1 MAATKSSQKA
11 HLIISRKM
19 VVFPYNQY
27 VLNIGRARSLE
38 VIKKLRES
46 IREDQA
52 KRKTQ
57 SSKQECEKILVVVQK
72 NDTIDKP
79 TINDIYK
86 YGTLCEI
93 TKIKE
98 LIDSDTGEIAYEL
111 TVRGVERIKISTTGL
126 KNVQLEEYTDPIGYS
141 VCKTVSSIKP
151 KDLCDLILKEGLL
164 EDSDE
169 LKNISKGDLEVN
181 DWDLI
186 SMNLV
191 ANANN
196 KIGFNFLS
204 EHNQQSFLELDDVK
218 DRFELYFKLWKKA
231 QSNLKNSERNEEV
244 KQVEKMI
251 ELKMKKQLTKQQNEY
266 YLREKLKTIKE
277 ELGDITNREDDID
290 NIRAKVKENPYP
302 KHIKERILTEID
314 RYESTAPMSQEGNVI
329 KSYLDWLINLP
340 WWQVKENNF
349 EINKVTKTLDDNHYG
364 LAKVKEKIVEY
375 LALAM
380 RSKNAKGP
388 IMCLVGPPGVGK
400 SSLVKSIA
408 EALNKEFVK
417 ISLGGVHD
425 ESEIRGHRRTYVGS
439 MPGRII
445 KGMKKAG
452 VTNPLFL
459 LDEIDKMG
467 RSTNHGDPTAALLEV
482 LDPELNNKFN
492 DNYIEEDYDL
502 SNVMFVA
509 TANYVEGIPEALY
522 DRMEII
528 ELTSYTEN
536 EKLSI
541 TKNYLI
547 PRALKE
553 AELTPE
559 ELSFTDEG
567 IMHVIKHFTK
577 EAGVRS
583 LERVIKQIVRKFLV
597 AALRDKKLKTQTIG
611 VEEVKHYLKKEI
623 FDYTQK
629 DEVTIPGIV
638 NGMAYTQ
645 YGGDLLPIEVSI
657 AQGGKGNVVITGNL
671 KETMKES
678 VNVALGYVKAN
689 ATEFGIDHEIF
700 QKVDLHVHVPSGG
713 IPKDGPSA
721 GTALTTAIISAFTN
735 KKVSPSVAMTG
746 EITLRGKVLPIG
758 GVKEKTISAHRGGV
772 RKIFLPEKNERYLD
786 EVPKEI
792 LKDLEI
798 IPVKQ
803 YTEIYKNLFS
813 K

>member
-1 MAATKSSQKA
+1 MATAKGSLKA
-11 HLIISRKM
+11 PLLISRKM
-19 VVFPYNQY
+19 VVFPYNNY
-27 VLNIGRARSLE
+27 VLNIGRSRS
-38 VIKKLRES
+38 VNIIKKIKEENDS
-46 IREDQA
+46 
-52 KRKTQ
+52 KSK
-57 SSKQECEKILVVVQK
+57 SSNDVAKILVVVQK
-72 NDTIDKP
+72 NDSIDKP
-79 TINDIYK
+79 TVSDIYK

-93 TKIKE
+93 TKIHE
-98 LIDSDTGEIAYEL
+98 EVDRDTGDITYEVSIRAL
-111 TVRGVERIKISTTGL
+111 ERIKINTTNL
-126 KNVQLEEYTDPIGYS
+126 KNVSLEEYIEPVGYS
-141 VCKTVSSIKP
+141 VCKSTLSVPAKE
-151 KDLCDLILKEGLL
+151 LCETIQKEGILDKDDFKKL
-164 EDSDE
+164 SKASLTSKE
-169 LKNISKGDLEVN
+169 LDRISL
-181 DWDLI
+181 
-186 SMNLV
+186 NLA
-191 ANANN
+191 ANANSSLGYN
-196 KIGFNFLS
+196 LLS
-204 EHNQQSFLELDDVK
+204 EHNQQAILEQDDIK
-218 DRFELYFKLWKKA
+218 ERFELYFKFWRK
-231 QSNLKNSERNEEV
+231 NRTNIKNSERNEEI
-244 KQVEKMI
+244 KQIEKMI
-251 ELKMKKQLTKQQNEY
+251 DLKMKNQLTKQQNEY

-277 ELGDITNREDDID
+277 ELGDISNREDDVD
-290 NIRAKVKENPYP
+290 NIRAKVANNPYP
-302 KHIKERILTEID
+302 QHIKDRIISEID
-314 RYESTAPMSQEGNVI
+314 RYESTAPLSQEANVI
-329 KSYLDWLINLP
+329 KTYLDWLVNLP
-340 WWQVKENNF
+340 WWQVKDNNF
-349 EINKVTKTLDDNHYG
+349 QIDKVTKTLDENHYG
-364 LAKVKEKIVEY
+364 LSKVKEKIIEY

-380 RSKNAKGP
+380 RTKKTKGP

-467 RSTNHGDPTAALLEV
+467 QSQNHGDPTAALLEV
-482 LDPELNNKFN
+482 LDPELNDKFN

-528 ELTSYTEN
+528 ELTSYTEH

-541 TKNYLI
+541 AKNYLV

-553 AELTPE
+553 AELTKE
-559 ELSFTDEG
+559 ELDFTDAG
-567 IMHVIKHFTK
+567 IMHIIKHFTK

-583 LERVIKQIVRKFLV
+583 LERVLKQIVRKFLV
-597 AALRDKKLKTQTIG
+597 ASLRSKSLKSQTIDIP
-611 VEEVKHYLKKEI
+611 EVKHYLKKEV

-629 DEVTIPGIV
+629 DEQTIPGIV

-645 YGGDLLPIEVSI
+645 YGGDLLPIEVSL

-678 VNVALGYVKAN
+678 ANVALGYVKAN
-689 ATEFGIDHEIF
+689 ATEFGIDTDIF
-700 QKVDLHVHVPSGG
+700 QKVDIHIHVPSGG

-721 GTALTTAIISAFTN
+721 GTALTTAIISAFTS
-735 KKVSPSVAMTG
+735 KKVSPSIAMTG

-772 RKIFLPEKNERYLD
+772 RTIFLPEKNERYLD

-798 IPVKQ
+798 IPVKH
-803 YTEIYKNLFS
+803 YREIYDKIFG
-813 K
+813 

>member
-1 MAATKSSQKA
+1 
-11 HLIISRKM
+11 
-19 VVFPYNQY
+19 
-27 VLNIGRARSLE
+27 
-38 VIKKLRES
+38 
-46 IREDQA
+46 
-52 KRKTQ
+52 
-57 SSKQECEKILVVVQK
+57 
-72 NDTIDKP
+72 
-79 TINDIYK
+79 
-86 YGTLCEI
+86 
-93 TKIKE
+93 
-98 LIDSDTGEIAYEL
+98 
-111 TVRGVERIKISTTGL
+111 
-126 KNVQLEEYTDPIGYS
+126 
-141 VCKTVSSIKP
+141 
-151 KDLCDLILKEGLL
+151 
-164 EDSDE
+164 
-169 LKNISKGDLEVN
+169 
-181 DWDLI
+181 
-186 SMNLV
+186 
-191 ANANN
+191 
-196 KIGFNFLS
+196 
-204 EHNQQSFLELDDVK
+204 
-218 DRFELYFKLWKKA
+218 
-231 QSNLKNSERNEEV
+231 
-244 KQVEKMI
+244 
-251 ELKMKKQLTKQQNEY
+251 
-266 YLREKLKTIKE
+266 
-277 ELGDITNREDDID
+277 
-290 NIRAKVKENPYP
+290 
-302 KHIKERILTEID
+302 
-314 RYESTAPMSQEGNVI
+314 
-329 KSYLDWLINLP
+329 
-340 WWQVKENNF
+340 
-349 EINKVTKTLDDNHYG
+349 
-364 LAKVKEKIVEY
+364 
-375 LALAM
+375 
-380 RSKNAKGP
+380 
-388 IMCLVGPPGVGK
+388 MCLVGPPGVGK
-400 SSLVKSIA
+400 SSLAKSIA

-452 VTNPLFL
+452 VINPLFL

-467 RSTNHGDPTAALLEV
+467 QSVNHGDPTAALLEV

-502 SNVMFVA
+502 SSAMFVA

-528 ELTSYTEN
+528 ELTSYTEH

-541 TKNYLI
+541 AKNYLI
-547 PRALKE
+547 PRSLKE
-553 AELTPE
+553 AELSDSE
-559 ELSFTDEG
+559 ISFSDEA
-567 IMHVIKHFTK
+567 IMYIIKHFTK

-583 LERVIKQIVRKFLV
+583 LERVLKQIVRKFLV
-597 AALRDKKLKTQTIG
+597 ASLRDKKLKKQVINIP
-611 VEEVKHYLKKEI
+611 EVKHYLKKEV

-629 DEVTIPGIV
+629 DEFSIPGIV

-689 ATEFGIDHEIF
+689 AAEFGIDYEIF
-700 QKVDLHVHVPSGG
+700 QKVDLHIHVPSGG

-772 RKIFLPEKNERYLD
+772 RTIFLPEKNENHLD

-798 IPVKQ
+798 IPVKE
-803 YTEIYKNLFS
+803 YKEIYKKLFC

>member
-1 MAATKSSQKA
+1 MATSKSVQKA
-11 HLIISRKM
+11 PLLISRKM

-27 VLNIGRARSLE
+27 VLSIGRARSMKL
-38 VIKKLRES
+38 IKKIKAQLIEES
-46 IREDQA
+46 KKTKSGQA
-52 KRKTQ
+52 KK
-57 SSKQECEKILVVVQK
+57 EFEKILVVVQK
-72 NDTIDKP
+72 NDNIDKP
-79 TINDIYK
+79 TVSDIYK

-93 TKIKE
+93 TRINE
-98 LIDSDTGEIAYEL
+98 EVDQETGELTYE
-111 TVRGVERIKISTTGL
+111 VSIRGIERIKISTSSL
-126 KNVQLEEYTDPIGYS
+126 KNVSLEDYIDPISYS
-141 VCKTVSSIKP
+141 ICKTYLSIKP
-151 KDLCDLILKEGLL
+151 DELWDTIQKEGVFDEADLKEMAKTDLTTR
-164 EDSDE
+164 E
-169 LKNISKGDLEVN
+169 LDKISLS
-181 DWDLI
+181 LA
-186 SMNLV
+186 
-191 ANANN
+191 ANANATF
-196 KIGFNFLS
+196 GSELLS
-204 EHNQQSFLELDDVK
+204 EHNKQAILERDDIK
-218 DRFELYFKLWKKA
+218 ERFDLYFKIWRKI
-231 QSNLKNSERNEEV
+231 QSNIKANERNEDI
-244 KQVEKMI
+244 KQVERMI

-277 ELGDITNREDDID
+277 ELGDITNKEDDVES
-290 NIRAKVKENPYP
+290 IRAKIKANPYP
-302 KHIKERILTEID
+302 QHIKDRILTEIN
-314 RYESTAPMSQEGNVI
+314 RYEATAPLSQEGNVI
-329 KSYLDWLINLP
+329 KTYLDWLINLP
-340 WWQVKENNF
+340 WWQTKEDNF
-349 EINKVTKTLDDNHYG
+349 EIEKVTKTLDNNHYG
-364 LAKVKEKIVEY
+364 LSKVKEKIIEY

-400 SSLVKSIA
+400 SSLAKSIA

-452 VTNPLFL
+452 VINPLFL

-467 RSTNHGDPTAALLEV
+467 QSVNHGDPTAALLEV

-502 SNVMFVA
+502 SSAMFVA

-528 ELTSYTEN
+528 ELTSYTEH

-541 TKNYLI
+541 AKNYLI
-547 PRALKE
+547 PRSLKE
-553 AELTPE
+553 AELSDSE
-559 ELSFTDEG
+559 IGFSDEA
-567 IMHVIKHFTK
+567 IMYIIKHFTK

-583 LERVIKQIVRKFLV
+583 LERVLKQIVRKFLV
-597 AALRDKKLKTQTIG
+597 ASLRDKKLKKQVINIP
-611 VEEVKHYLKKEI
+611 EVKHYLKKEV

-629 DEVTIPGIV
+629 DEFSIPGIV

-689 ATEFGIDHEIF
+689 AAEFGIDYEIF
-700 QKVDLHVHVPSGG
+700 QKVDLHIHVPSGG

-721 GTALTTAIISAFTN
+721 GTAVTTAIISAFTN

-772 RKIFLPEKNERYLD
+772 RTIFLPEKNENHLD

-798 IPVKQ
+798 IPVKE
-803 YTEIYKNLFS
+803 YKEIYKKLFC